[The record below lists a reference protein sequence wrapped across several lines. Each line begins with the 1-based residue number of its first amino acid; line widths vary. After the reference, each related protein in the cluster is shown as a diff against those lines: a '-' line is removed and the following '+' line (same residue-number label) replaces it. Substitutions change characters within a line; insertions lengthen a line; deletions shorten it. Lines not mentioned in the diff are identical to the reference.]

1 MLITLEEKI
10 GYTFSDKKLLET
22 ALTHS
27 SYANER
33 RSGISSN
40 ERLEFLGDS
49 VLGVTVA
56 EYLYTKRPDLP
67 EGKMTRLRA
76 DLVCEA
82 GLHRAALSIG
92 LGEHLLL
99 GKGEDAGGGRERP
112 SVLSDALEAIIAAVF
127 IDGGKNAVTEL
138 ISKLILSRIGEIE
151 SLSFDYKT
159 ALQEYAQK
167 SPGTKVIYNLK
178 NEAGPEHQKTFCV
191 EVIVGG
197 KNAGAGEGKSKKA
210 AEQEAAH
217 RALEA
222 FGEL

>member
-1 MLITLEEKI
+1 MFITLEEKI

-33 RSGISSN
+33 RSGALSN

-56 EYLYTKRPDLP
+56 EYLYKKRPDLP

-82 GLHRAALSIG
+82 GLHRAALSVG
-92 LGEHLLL
+92 LGEYLLL
-99 GKGEDAGGGRERP
+99 GRGEDAGGGRERP
-112 SVLSDALEAIIAAVF
+112 SVLSDAMEAIIAAVF
-127 IDGGKNAVTEL
+127 LDGGRRAVTKL
-138 ISKLILSRIGEIE
+138 ISKLVLSRIDEIE
-151 SLSFDYKT
+151 RSNVDYKT

-167 SPGTKVIYNLK
+167 TPGTKVVYNLK
-178 NEAGPEHQKTFCV
+178 NEVGPEHQKTFCV
-191 EVIVGG
+191 EVTVGG
-197 KNAGAGEGKSKKA
+197 CVSGSGEGKSKKA
-210 AEQEAAH
+210 AEQKAAH
-217 RALEA
+217 KALES

>member
-1 MLITLEEKI
+1 MKTLEEKI
-10 GYTFSDKKLLET
+10 EYEFSDKQLLET

-33 RSGISSN
+33 RSVVLSN

-49 VLGVTVA
+49 VLGFTVA
-56 EYLYTKRPDLP
+56 EYLYKKRPDLP
-67 EGKMTRLRA
+67 EGKMTRIRA

-99 GKGEDAGGGRERP
+99 GRGEDASGGRERP
-112 SVLSDALEAIIAAVF
+112 SVLSDALEAVIAAVF
-127 IDGGKNAVTEL
+127 LDGGRRAATRL
-138 ISKLILSRIGEIE
+138 ITRLVLSHIDEAERDN
-151 SLSFDYKT
+151 FDYKT

-167 SPGTKVIYNLK
+167 TPGVKVVYTLCD
-178 NEAGPEHQKTFCV
+178 ASGPEHQKTFRV
-191 EVIVGG
+191 DVSVGG
-197 KNAGAGEGKSKKA
+197 HIAGSGEGKSKKA
-210 AEQEAAH
+210 AEQESAR

-222 FGEL
+222 FGEI